1 MAKKISKTVQE
12 YRKQR
17 KRIQSTISRLR
28 KKGYFPAINIL
39 PDIPKKITKG
49 SVRRLQK
56 IDIEYIYKKSVFLDV
71 ETGELLE
78 GRQPSSKRKSKA
90 KTDQQKG
97 RQPSS
102 KRKSKAKT
110 DQQKERCADFTD
122 MVIREYIRQISRFPA
137 KIAEI
142 VLGKL
147 DEAIK
152 KNGKDAVAYAL
163 QYKNESL
170 SEYLNNVALFGDSI
184 QAILA
189 YCDAMF
195 GDLPGLDND
204 SRLEISDIIDSESY
218 SE

>member
-1 MAKKISKTVQE
+1 MAKKVSKTVQE

-28 KKGYFPAINIL
+28 KKGYFPAINIQ

-78 GRQPSSKRKSKA
+78 GRQPKSKTKTGKKK
-90 KTDQQKG
+90 KTDQHE
-97 RQPSS
+97 
-102 KRKSKAKT
+102 
-110 DQQKERCADFTD
+110 DNYADFTD
-122 MVIREYIRQISRFPA
+122 MVIREYIRQISRFPQ
-137 KIAEI
+137 KISEI

-152 KNGKDAVAYAL
+152 KSGKDAVAYAL

-195 GDLPGLDND
+195 GDLPGMDNA
-204 SRLEISDIIDSESY
+204 SRLEVSDIIDSESY
-218 SE
+218 AE

>member
-1 MAKKISKTVQE
+1 MAKKVSKTVQE

-17 KRIQSTISRLR
+17 KRIQSTINRLR
-28 KKGYFPAINIL
+28 KEGYFPAINIL
-39 PDIPKKITKG
+39 PDIPKKITQG

-56 IDIEYIYKKSVFLDV
+56 IDIEYIYNKSVFLDT

-78 GRQPSSKRKSKA
+78 GKRPKSKH
-90 KTDQQKG
+90 KQKPKVDTKNKKKKE
-97 RQPSS
+97 R
-102 KRKSKAKT
+102 
-110 DQQKERCADFTD
+110 QQKERYADFTD
-122 MVIREYIRQISRFPA
+122 MVIREYKNQISRFPA
-137 KIAEI
+137 KVAEI
-142 VLGKL
+142 ILRKL
-147 DEAIK
+147 DEAIQK
-152 KNGKDAVAYAL
+152 SGKDNVAYAL

-195 GDLPGLDND
+195 GDLPGMDNG

>member
-1 MAKKISKTVQE
+1 MAKKVSKTVQE

-17 KRIQSTISRLR
+17 KRIHSTIRRLR
-28 KKGYFPAINIL
+28 KEGYFPAINII
-39 PDIPKKITKG
+39 PDIPKRITQG
-49 SVRRLQK
+49 SIRKLQK
-56 IDIEYIYKKSVFLDV
+56 IDIEYIYKHSVFLDV

-78 GRQPSSKRKSKA
+78 GRQPTSKRKPK
-90 KTDQQKG
+90 QKSDTKNKKKK
-97 RQPSS
+97 QE
-102 KRKSKAKT
+102 
-110 DQQKERCADFTD
+110 QQKERYADFTD
-122 MVIREYIRQISRFPA
+122 MVITEYKRQISRFPA

-142 VLGKL
+142 VLRKL

-152 KNGKDAVAYAL
+152 KSGKDNVAYAL

-195 GDLPGLDND
+195 GDLPGMDD
-204 SRLEISDIIDSESY
+204 KSRLEISTIIDSESY

>member
-1 MAKKISKTVQE
+1 MAKKVSKTVQE

-17 KRIQSTISRLR
+17 KRIQSTIRRLR
-28 KKGYFPAINIL
+28 KGGYFPAINIL
-39 PDIPKKITKG
+39 PDIPKRITQG
-49 SVRRLQK
+49 SVRKLQK
-56 IDIEYIYKKSVFLDV
+56 IDIEYIYEHSVFLDV

-78 GRQPSSKRKSKA
+78 GRQPKSKRK
-90 KTDQQKG
+90 
-97 RQPSS
+97 P
-102 KRKSKAKT
+102 KSKADTKNKKKKQE
-110 DQQKERCADFTD
+110 QQKERYADFTD
-122 MVIREYIRQISRFPA
+122 MVISEYKRQISRFPA
-137 KIAEI
+137 KVAEI
-142 VLGKL
+142 VLRKL

-152 KNGKDAVAYAL
+152 KSGKDNVAYAL

-195 GDLPGLDND
+195 GDLPGMDD
-204 SRLEISDIIDSESY
+204 ESRIEISDIIDSESY

>member
-1 MAKKISKTVQE
+1 MAKKVSKTVQE

-28 KKGYFPAINIL
+28 KKGYFPAINII
-39 PDIPKKITKG
+39 PDIPKRITEG
-49 SVRRLQK
+49 SVRKLQK
-56 IDIEYIYKKSVFLDV
+56 IDIEYIYKKSVYLDI

-78 GRQPSSKRKSKA
+78 GRQPKSKRKQK
-90 KTDQQKG
+90 KRTDK
-97 RQPSS
+97 
-102 KRKSKAKT
+102 
-110 DQQKERCADFTD
+110 QKERYADFTD
-122 MVIREYIRQISRFPA
+122 MVIREYKNQISRFPA
-137 KIAEI
+137 KVAEI
-142 VLGKL
+142 IFRKL
-147 DEAIK
+147 DEAIQK
-152 KNGKDAVAYAL
+152 SGKDNVAYAL

-195 GDLPGLDND
+195 GDLPGMDNE
-204 SRLEISDIIDSESY
+204 SRLEISTIIDSESY

>member
-39 PDIPKKITKG
+39 PDIPKKITQG

-56 IDIEYIYKKSVFLDV
+56 IDIEYIYKKSVYVDI

-78 GRQPSSKRKSKA
+78 GKKPKSKRKKEYQKN
-90 KTDQQKG
+90 KTG
-97 RQPSS
+97 
-102 KRKSKAKT
+102 
-110 DQQKERCADFTD
+110 QQKERYADFTD
-122 MVIREYIRQISRFPA
+122 MVIREYINQISRFP
-137 KIAEI
+137 KKVAEI
-142 VLGKL
+142 VLRKL

-152 KNGKDAVAYAL
+152 KSGKDNVAYAL
-163 QYKNESL
+163 QYKNEHL

-195 GDLPGLDND
+195 GDLPGMDDD

>member
-12 YRKQR
+12 YRNQR
-17 KRIQSTISRLR
+17 KRIQSTFSRLR

-78 GRQPSSKRKSKA
+78 GRQP
-90 KTDQQKG
+90 T
-97 RQPSS
+97 S

-110 DQQKERCADFTD
+110 DQQKERYADFTD

-147 DEAIK
+147 DEAIN

-195 GDLPGLDND
+195 GDLPGMDND

>member
-1 MAKKISKTVQE
+1 MAKKVSKTVQE

-17 KRIQSTISRLR
+17 KRIQSTFSRLR

-78 GRQPSSKRKSKA
+78 GRQPRSKSKTSKKK
-90 KTDQQKG
+90 KTDQHE
-97 RQPSS
+97 
-102 KRKSKAKT
+102 
-110 DQQKERCADFTD
+110 DNYADFTD
-122 MVIREYIRQISRFPA
+122 MVIREYIRQISRFPP

-147 DEAIK
+147 DDAIK
-152 KNGKDAVAYAL
+152 KSGKDAVAYAL

-195 GDLPGLDND
+195 GDLPGMDNA

-218 SE
+218 AE

>member
-1 MAKKISKTVQE
+1 MAKKVSKTVQE

-28 KKGYFPAINIL
+28 KEGYFPAINIL
-39 PDIPKKITKG
+39 PDIPKKITQG

-71 ETGELLE
+71 ETGELIE
-78 GRQPSSKRKSKA
+78 GRKPKRKA
-90 KTDQQKG
+90 KE
-97 RQPSS
+97 
-102 KRKSKAKT
+102 KT
-110 DQQKERCADFTD
+110 NTKNKKEKTNQQKERYADFTD
-122 MVIREYIRQISRFPA
+122 MVIREYINQISRFP
-137 KIAEI
+137 KKVAEI
-142 VLGKL
+142 VLRKL

-152 KNGKDAVAYAL
+152 KSGKDNVAYAL
-163 QYKNESL
+163 QYKNEHL

-195 GDLPGLDND
+195 GDLPGMDD
-204 SRLEISDIIDSESY
+204 ESRLEISDIIDSESY

>member
-1 MAKKISKTVQE
+1 MAKKVSKTVQE

-17 KRIQSTISRLR
+17 KRIQSTINRLR
-28 KKGYFPAINIL
+28 KAGYFPAINIL
-39 PDIPKKITKG
+39 PDIPKKITQA

-56 IDIEYIYKKSVFLDV
+56 IDIEYIYKKSVFLDT

-78 GRQPSSKRKSKA
+78 GKQPKSKRK
-90 KTDQQKG
+90 T
-97 RQPSS
+97 
-102 KRKSKAKT
+102 KSKADTKNNKKKQE
-110 DQQKERCADFTD
+110 QQKERYADFTD
-122 MVIREYIRQISRFPA
+122 MVIREYKNQISRFPA
-137 KIAEI
+137 KVAEI
-142 VLGKL
+142 ILRKL
-147 DEAIK
+147 DEAIQK
-152 KNGKDAVAYAL
+152 SGKDNVAYAL

-195 GDLPGLDND
+195 GDLPGMDNG
-204 SRLEISDIIDSESY
+204 SRLEISEIIDSESY

>member
-90 KTDQQKG
+90 KTDQQK
-97 RQPSS
+97 
-102 KRKSKAKT
+102 
-110 DQQKERCADFTD
+110 ERYADFTD

-195 GDLPGLDND
+195 GDLPGMDND

>member
-1 MAKKISKTVQE
+1 MAKKVSKTVQE

-39 PDIPKKITKG
+39 PDIPKKITQG

-71 ETGELLE
+71 ETGELIE
-78 GRQPSSKRKSKA
+78 GRKPKRKA
-90 KTDQQKG
+90 KEKNNTKN
-97 RQPSS
+97 
-102 KRKSKAKT
+102 KKEKT
-110 DQQKERCADFTD
+110 GQQKERYADFTD
-122 MVIREYIRQISRFPA
+122 MVIREYINQISRFP
-137 KIAEI
+137 KKVAEI
-142 VLGKL
+142 VLRKL

-152 KNGKDAVAYAL
+152 KSGNDNVAYAL
-163 QYKNESL
+163 QYKNEHL

-195 GDLPGLDND
+195 GDLPGMDD
-204 SRLEISDIIDSESY
+204 ESRLEISDIIDSESY

>member
-1 MAKKISKTVQE
+1 MAKKVSKTVQE
-12 YRKQR
+12 YQKQR
-17 KRIQSTISRLR
+17 KRIQSTIRRLR
-28 KKGYFPAINIL
+28 KEGYFPAINII
-39 PDIPKKITKG
+39 PDIPKRITQG
-49 SVRRLQK
+49 SIRKLQK
-56 IDIEYIYKKSVFLDV
+56 IDIEYIYKHSVFLDV

-78 GRQPSSKRKSKA
+78 GRQPSSKRKPK
-90 KTDQQKG
+90 QKSDTKNKKKK
-97 RQPSS
+97 QE
-102 KRKSKAKT
+102 
-110 DQQKERCADFTD
+110 QQKERYADFTD
-122 MVIREYIRQISRFPA
+122 MVISEYKRQISRFPA

-142 VLGKL
+142 VLRKL

-152 KNGKDAVAYAL
+152 KSGKDNVAYAL

-195 GDLPGLDND
+195 GDLPGMDD
-204 SRLEISDIIDSESY
+204 ESRLEISTIIDSESY

>member
-1 MAKKISKTVQE
+1 MAKKVSKTVQE

-39 PDIPKKITKG
+39 PDIPKKITQG

-56 IDIEYIYKKSVFLDV
+56 IDIEYIYKKSVYVDI

-78 GRQPSSKRKSKA
+78 GKKPKSKRKKQTQN
-90 KTDQQKG
+90 KTGQQKN
-97 RQPSS
+97 
-102 KRKSKAKT
+102 KT
-110 DQQKERCADFTD
+110 GQQKERYADFTD
-122 MVIREYIRQISRFPA
+122 MVIREYINQISRFP
-137 KIAEI
+137 KKVAEI
-142 VLGKL
+142 VLRKL

-152 KNGKDAVAYAL
+152 KSGKDNVAYAL
-163 QYKNESL
+163 QYKNEHL

-195 GDLPGLDND
+195 GDLPGMDD
-204 SRLEISDIIDSESY
+204 ESRLEISEIIDSESY

>member
-1 MAKKISKTVQE
+1 MAKKVSKTVQE

-28 KKGYFPAINIL
+28 KKGYFPAINSL
-39 PDIPKKITKG
+39 PDIPKKITQG

-71 ETGELLE
+71 ETGELIE
-78 GRQPSSKRKSKA
+78 GRKPKRKA
-90 KTDQQKG
+90 KEKNNTKN
-97 RQPSS
+97 
-102 KRKSKAKT
+102 KKEKT
-110 DQQKERCADFTD
+110 GQQKERYADFTD
-122 MVIREYIRQISRFPA
+122 MVIREYINQISRFP
-137 KIAEI
+137 KKVAEI
-142 VLGKL
+142 VMRKL

-152 KNGKDAVAYAL
+152 KSGKDNVAYAL
-163 QYKNESL
+163 QYKNENL

-195 GDLPGLDND
+195 GDLPGMDD
-204 SRLEISDIIDSESY
+204 ESRLEISDIIDSESY

>member
-1 MAKKISKTVQE
+1 MAKKVSKTVKE

-17 KRIQSTISRLR
+17 KRIQSTISRL
-28 KKGYFPAINIL
+28 KKSGYFPAINIL
-39 PDIPKKITKG
+39 PDTPKRITQS

-56 IDIEYIYKKSVFLDV
+56 IDIEYIYKKSVYLDN

-78 GRQPSSKRKSKA
+78 GRQPKSKRKQK
-90 KTDQQKG
+90 KRTDK
-97 RQPSS
+97 
-102 KRKSKAKT
+102 
-110 DQQKERCADFTD
+110 QKERYADFTD
-122 MVIREYIRQISRFPA
+122 MVIREYKNQISRFPA
-137 KIAEI
+137 KVAEI
-142 VLGKL
+142 IFRKL
-147 DEAIK
+147 DEAIQK
-152 KNGKDAVAYAL
+152 SGKDNVAYAL

-195 GDLPGLDND
+195 GDLPGMDNE
-204 SRLEISDIIDSESY
+204 SRLEISTIIDSESY

>member
-90 KTDQQKG
+90 KTDQQK
-97 RQPSS
+97 
-102 KRKSKAKT
+102 
-110 DQQKERCADFTD
+110 ERYADFTD

-195 GDLPGLDND
+195 GDLPGMDNV

>member
-1 MAKKISKTVQE
+1 MAKKVSKTVQE

-39 PDIPKKITKG
+39 PDIPKQITQG

-56 IDIEYIYKKSVFLDV
+56 IDIEYIYKKSVFLDT

-78 GRQPSSKRKSKA
+78 GKQSKSKRKPKDKTSKKKD
-90 KTDQQKG
+90 KTNKKKDKQKD
-97 RQPSS
+97 SY
-102 KRKSKAKT
+102 
-110 DQQKERCADFTD
+110 ADFTD
-122 MVIREYIRQISRFPA
+122 MVIREYKNQISRFPA
-137 KIAEI
+137 KVAEI
-142 VLGKL
+142 ILRKL
-147 DEAIK
+147 DEAIQK
-152 KNGKDAVAYAL
+152 SGKDNVAYAL

-195 GDLPGLDND
+195 GDLPGMDDD

>member
-1 MAKKISKTVQE
+1 MAKKVSKTVQE

-39 PDIPKKITKG
+39 PDIPKKITQG

-71 ETGELLE
+71 ETGELIE
-78 GRQPSSKRKSKA
+78 GRKPKRKA
-90 KTDQQKG
+90 KEKNNTKN
-97 RQPSS
+97 
-102 KRKSKAKT
+102 KKEKT
-110 DQQKERCADFTD
+110 GQQKERYADFTD
-122 MVIREYIRQISRFPA
+122 MVIREYINQISRFP
-137 KIAEI
+137 KKVAEI
-142 VLGKL
+142 VMRKL

-152 KNGKDAVAYAL
+152 KSGKDNVAYAL
-163 QYKNESL
+163 QYKNENL

-195 GDLPGLDND
+195 GDLPGMDD
-204 SRLEISDIIDSESY
+204 ESRLEISDIIDSESY

>member
-1 MAKKISKTVQE
+1 MAKKVSKTVQE

-39 PDIPKKITKG
+39 PDIPKKITQG

-71 ETGELLE
+71 ETGELIE
-78 GRQPSSKRKSKA
+78 GRKPKRKA
-90 KTDQQKG
+90 KEKNNTKN
-97 RQPSS
+97 
-102 KRKSKAKT
+102 KKEKT
-110 DQQKERCADFTD
+110 DQQKERYADFTD
-122 MVIREYIRQISRFPA
+122 MVIREYINQISRFP
-137 KIAEI
+137 KKVAEI
-142 VLGKL
+142 VMRKL

-152 KNGKDAVAYAL
+152 KSGKDNVAYAL
-163 QYKNESL
+163 QYKNENL

-195 GDLPGLDND
+195 GDLPGMDD
-204 SRLEISDIIDSESY
+204 ESRLEISDIIDSESY

>member
-1 MAKKISKTVQE
+1 MAKKVSKTVQE

-39 PDIPKKITKG
+39 PDIPKRITQG

-71 ETGELLE
+71 ETGELIE
-78 GRQPSSKRKSKA
+78 GRKPKRKA
-90 KTDQQKG
+90 KEKNNTKN
-97 RQPSS
+97 
-102 KRKSKAKT
+102 KKEKT
-110 DQQKERCADFTD
+110 GQQKERYADFTD
-122 MVIREYIRQISRFPA
+122 MVIREYINQISRFP
-137 KIAEI
+137 KKVAEI
-142 VLGKL
+142 VMRKL

-152 KNGKDAVAYAL
+152 KSGKDNVAYAL
-163 QYKNESL
+163 QYKNENL

-195 GDLPGLDND
+195 GDLPGMDD
-204 SRLEISDIIDSESY
+204 ESRLEISDIIDSESY

>member
-1 MAKKISKTVQE
+1 MAKKVSKTVQE

-17 KRIQSTISRLR
+17 KRIQSTINRLR
-28 KKGYFPAINIL
+28 KEGYFPAINIL
-39 PDIPKKITKG
+39 PDIPKKITQG

-71 ETGELLE
+71 ETGELIE
-78 GRQPSSKRKSKA
+78 GRKPKRKRKA
-90 KTDQQKG
+90 KEKTNTKN
-97 RQPSS
+97 
-102 KRKSKAKT
+102 KNEKT
-110 DQQKERCADFTD
+110 DQQKERYADFTD
-122 MVIREYIRQISRFPA
+122 MVIREYKLQISKFPA
-137 KIAEI
+137 KVAEI
-142 VLGKL
+142 ILRKL
-147 DEAIK
+147 DEAIQK
-152 KNGKDAVAYAL
+152 SGKDNVAYAL

-195 GDLPGLDND
+195 GDLPGMDD
-204 SRLEISDIIDSESY
+204 ESRLEISDIIDSESY

>member
-1 MAKKISKTVQE
+1 MAKKVSKTVQE
-12 YRKQR
+12 YRNQR

-39 PDIPKKITKG
+39 PDIPKKITQG

-56 IDIEYIYKKSVFLDV
+56 IDIEYIYKKSVYVDI

-78 GRQPSSKRKSKA
+78 GRKPKSKRKKQHQN
-90 KTDQQKG
+90 KTGQQKD
-97 RQPSS
+97 RY
-102 KRKSKAKT
+102 
-110 DQQKERCADFTD
+110 ADFTD
-122 MVIREYIRQISRFPA
+122 MVIREYKNQISRFP
-137 KIAEI
+137 KKVAEI
-142 VLGKL
+142 VLRKL

-152 KNGKDAVAYAL
+152 KSGKDNVAYAL
-163 QYKNESL
+163 QYKNEHL

-195 GDLPGLDND
+195 GDLPGMDAE

>member
-1 MAKKISKTVQE
+1 MAKKVSKTVQE

-17 KRIQSTISRLR
+17 KRIQSTINRL
-28 KKGYFPAINIL
+28 KKDGYFPAMNIL
-39 PDIPKKITKG
+39 PDIPKKITQG

-56 IDIEYIYKKSVFLDV
+56 IDTEYIYKKSVYVDI

-78 GRQPSSKRKSKA
+78 GRKPKSKRKKQYQN
-90 KTDQQKG
+90 KTGQQKN
-97 RQPSS
+97 
-102 KRKSKAKT
+102 KT
-110 DQQKERCADFTD
+110 GQQKERYADFTD
-122 MVIREYIRQISRFPA
+122 MVIREYINQISRFPA
-137 KIAEI
+137 RVAEI
-142 VLGKL
+142 ILRKL
-147 DEAIK
+147 DEAIQK
-152 KNGKDAVAYAL
+152 SGKDNVAYAL

-195 GDLPGLDND
+195 GDLPGMDND
-204 SRLEISDIIDSESY
+204 SRLEISTIIDSESY